1 MTGTQPTT
9 VIRLERATIRVGTRG
24 VVNVPLATSR
34 EVAAQKRANLQDAAD
49 REAEMLGTR
58 APRVSRPRF
67 SQIVIDLDDQQ

>member
-24 VVNVPLATSR
+24 VVNVPLAATR

-49 REAEMLGTR
+49 KEAAMLGTR